1 MAEPNSIRH
10 KIRKAFEK
18 SGRPYEVHRLMVLEY
33 LKPNTL
39 HDELPKWWVPPK
51 VEPTADASKVDPPTD
66 TIAAENNTAYPP
78 AKESESVS
86 VKIPSFEAETKN
98 DDIKKA
104 KVSLVEES
112 EKPKAEHLDETIASN
127 INQSSDL
134 SPDHFT
140 PL

>member
-1 MAEPNSIRH
+1 VTKNLF
-10 KIRKAFEK
+10 KLNEK
-18 SGRPYEVHRLMVLEY
+18 PQLGLQIFPIMQYSKLGS
-33 LKPNTL
+33 
-39 HDELPKWWVPPK
+39 ELLR
-51 VEPTADASKVDPPTD
+51 A
-66 TIAAENNTAYPP
+66 
-78 AKESESVS
+78 
-86 VKIPSFEAETKN
+86 VKTPSFEAETKN